1 MVDPARCEA
10 CSRRCNGV
18 HTFERPSAIRS
29 PRGSRE
35 AGIRRDRRMTA
46 DGHAGHFGPGK
57 AGRQA
62 IPCEAAMSD
71 DDRERHPLRDQGDS
85 PAEDGIRSD
94 HAGSGAAV
102 GGVDPMPAGTGGR
115 HMGSSSQ
122 AGGADKATANPADDP
137 GRSGPLTGQ
146 VTGAGGGYG
155 TGSDLGSSG
164 GGSNGSE
171 TPDTEGG
178 SQADWLRG
186 APGSGDEAT
195 APVSPTPGGSEEQEA
210 SGG

>member
-1 MVDPARCEA
+1 MRAVLVTLQRRPHVRAAVRDSLAARIAGGWYPAR
-10 CSRRCNGV
+10 
-18 HTFERPSAIRS
+18 PSD
-29 PRGSRE
+29 
-35 AGIRRDRRMTA
+35 DRRRPRRP
-46 DGHAGHFGPGK
+46 FGPGTG
-57 AGRQA
+57 GRQA

-102 GGVDPMPAGTGGR
+102 GGVDPTPAGTGGGHR
-115 HMGSSSQ
+115 GSSSR
-122 AGGADKATANPADDP
+122 AGGADKPTADPADDP

-146 VTGAGGGYG
+146 FTGAGGGYG

-171 TPDTEGG
+171 TPDTDGG

-186 APGSGDEAT
+186 APGSGDA
-195 APVSPTPGGSEEQEA
+195 ASISPTPGGSEEQEA